1 MKNIIIMKKHLF
13 LVAIIGF
20 GVATLC
26 SCGNNS
32 TNTVTGA
39 NGEVYNNYQEALND
53 EDFEAAHKFLSYLYS
68 EYEKT
73 VTENTDFDAI
83 FSSPEEKI
91 KAKAVAYSTAANNV
105 YSGELRFLASSNDS
119 LMWAKCILFLRELPI
134 IGIKY
139 PSQKKLNQSDG
150 TYCFAE
156 CYQNYVTLKNSL
168 CNLLLDLAIEKENKE
183 IANKAI
189 QCFVENC
196 KIEDPGVFAIKYVYF
211 DNDDINAAKK
221 KLEESFPETKSK
233 KKRR

>member
-1 MKNIIIMKKHLF
+1 MKKHLF

-26 SCGNNS
+26 SCGSNS

-73 VTENTDFDAI
+73 VENTDFG
-83 FSSPEEKI
+83 SSSSSKKI

-119 LMWAKCILFLRELPI
+119 LMWEKCILFLRELPI

-139 PSQKKLNQSDG
+139 PSQKKLSSIE
-150 TYCFAE
+150 TWCLTE
-156 CYQNYVTLKNSL
+156 CYQNYVTLRNSL
-168 CNLLLDLAIEKENKE
+168 CNLLLDLAIEKEKKE

-196 KIEDPGVFAIKYVYF
+196 KIEDPGGLFADTYVYY

>member
-1 MKNIIIMKKHLF
+1 MKKYLSSI
-13 LVAIIGF
+13 IIGF
-20 GVATLC
+20 TIMTIC
-26 SCGNNS
+26 SCSNNS

-39 NGEVYNNYQEALND
+39 NGEVYKNYQEALND

-73 VTENTDFDAI
+73 VTENTNFR
-83 FSSPEEKI
+83 SSSSSEKI

-119 LMWAKCILFLRELPI
+119 LMWEKCILFLRELPI

-139 PSQKKLNQSDG
+139 PSQKKLSKYDE
-150 TYCFAE
+150 TECFTE
-156 CYQNYVTLKNSL
+156 CYQNYVTLRNSL
-168 CNLLLDLAIEKENKE
+168 CNLLLDLAIEKEKKE

-196 KIEDPGVFAIKYVYF
+196 KIGDEGIFSSNYVYYGY
-211 DNDDINAAKK
+211 DDIFAAKM
-221 KLEESFPETKSK
+221 KLEESFPETKSMK
-233 KKRR
+233 